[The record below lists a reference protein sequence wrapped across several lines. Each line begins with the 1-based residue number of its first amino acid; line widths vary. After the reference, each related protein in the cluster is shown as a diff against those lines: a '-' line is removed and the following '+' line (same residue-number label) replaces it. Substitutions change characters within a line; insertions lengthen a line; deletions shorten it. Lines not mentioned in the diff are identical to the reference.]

1 MEKVKRLALRAVSG
15 VLLFSAVLDSAAP
28 ARAQAAP
35 AVSPASASLIGDVLS
50 SRNRMEEDLRVLTDE
65 IGGRVTGSPAYEAAL
80 RWGVEAFRRAG
91 VDAVELES
99 YDAPARWEAEA
110 ARASVV
116 SPYRFALKVTSFA
129 LAPSTPGVLTAALV
143 DAGAG
148 RRADFERLGGK
159 ARGAIAL
166 VRTKPMKSFDDL
178 FAEYLM
184 GPEMLETARAK
195 GVAAILFL
203 SSRPRGLLYR
213 HQVSLDGT
221 VSPLPM
227 AEVAREDGLRLARL
241 LEKGREL
248 TVSLGIKNRVG
259 GPWSAQNVVAEIR
272 GSAKPEEIVLL
283 GAHLDSWELGTGA
296 LDNGVNCALVVEA
309 ARAIAAGPKP
319 RRTIRFVLFT
329 GEEFGLLGSR
339 GYVARHRSEMDRH
352 VAVVIHDIGDG
363 RIRGYFENGRPDLV
377 PALTAVLEPVSSWG
391 AGALSDEAILGTDN
405 FDFLLEGVPNL
416 VADQEAEKYLPD
428 YHAESDTFDK
438 VDFHEARSNAAI
450 AAVTVAGLANAPG
463 RPGPRQSRSE
473 IRRVLEKSGLMD
485 QMRTYGLWAD
495 WERGERGRK

>member
-1 MEKVKRLALRAVSG
+1 MRRQRLCVLPA
-15 VLLFSAVLDSAAP
+15 VLLFSAGLGSARP

-35 AVSPASASLIGDVLS
+35 VRSPDSASAALIGEVQS

-80 RWGVEAFRRAG
+80 RWGIDAFRRAG
-91 VDAVELES
+91 ADTVKLES
-99 YDAPARWEAEA
+99 YDAPARWEAEV

-116 SPYRFALKVTSFA
+116 SPYRFPLKVTSFA

-143 DAGAG
+143 DAGTG

-159 ARGAIAL
+159 TKGAIAL

-184 GPEMLETARAK
+184 GPEMLETAQAK
-195 GVAAILFL
+195 GIASILFL

-227 AEVAREDGLRLARL
+227 VEIAREDGLRLARL
-241 LEKGREL
+241 LEKGRDL
-248 TVSLGIKNRVG
+248 TVSLEVKNRVG
-259 GPWSAQNVVAEIR
+259 GPWRAENVVAEIR
-272 GSAKPEEIVLL
+272 GSGKPEEIVLL

-309 ARAIAAGPKP
+309 ARAIAAGARP

-329 GEEFGLLGSR
+329 GEELGLLGSR
-339 GYVARHRSEMDRH
+339 GYVTGHREEMDRH

-363 RIRGYFENGRPDLV
+363 RITGYYENGRPDLV
-377 PALTAVLEPVSSWG
+377 PALAAVLEPVSSWG
-391 AGALSDEAILGTDN
+391 SSALSDEAILGTDN

-416 VADQEAEKYLPD
+416 VANQEVERYLPD

-438 VDFHEARSNAAI
+438 VDFREARRNAAI
-450 AAVTVAGLANAPG
+450 AAVTVAGLADAPG
-463 RPGPRQSRSE
+463 RPGARQSRSE
-473 IRRVLEKSGLMD
+473 IAKVLEKSGLRD
-485 QMRTYGLWAD
+485 QMRTYGLWAE
-495 WERGERGRK
+495 WERGQRGRR

>member
-1 MEKVKRLALRAVSG
+1 MRRQRMCVLPA
-15 VLLFSAVLDSAAP
+15 VLLFSAGLVSAGP

-35 AVSPASASLIGDVLS
+35 VRSPASASAALIDEVLS

-80 RWGVEAFRRAG
+80 RWGIDAFRRAG
-91 VDAVELES
+91 ADTVKLES
-99 YDAPARWEAEA
+99 YDAPARWEAET
-110 ARASVV
+110 ARAAVV
-116 SPYRFALKVTSFA
+116 SPYGFPLKVTSFA

-159 ARGAIAL
+159 TKGAIAL

-184 GPEMLETARAK
+184 GPEMLETAQAK
-195 GVAAILFL
+195 GIVSILFL

-227 AEVAREDGLRLARL
+227 VEIAREDGLRLARL
-241 LEKGREL
+241 LEKGRDL
-248 TVSLGIKNRVG
+248 TVSLEVKNRVG
-259 GPWSAQNVVAEIR
+259 GPWRAENVVAEIR
-272 GSAKPEEIVLL
+272 GSGKPEEIVLL

-309 ARAIAAGPKP
+309 ARAIAAGPRP

-329 GEEFGLLGSR
+329 GEELGLLGSR
-339 GYVARHRSEMDRH
+339 GYVTGHREEMDRH

-363 RIRGYFENGRPDLV
+363 RITGYYENGRPDLV
-377 PALTAVLEPVSSWG
+377 PALAAVLEPVSSWG
-391 AGALSDEAILGTDN
+391 SSALSDEAILGTDN

-416 VADQEAEKYLPD
+416 VANQEAERYLPD

-438 VDFHEARSNAAI
+438 VDFREARRNAAI
-450 AAVTVAGLANAPG
+450 AAVTVAGLADAPG
-463 RPGPRQSRSE
+463 RPGARQSRSE
-473 IRRVLEKSGLMD
+473 ITKVLEKSGLRD
-485 QMRTYGLWAD
+485 QMRTYGLWAE
-495 WERGERGRK
+495 WERRQRGRR

>member
-1 MEKVKRLALRAVSG
+1 MRRQRLCVLPA
-15 VLLFSAVLDSAAP
+15 VLLFSAGLGSARP

-35 AVSPASASLIGDVLS
+35 VRSPDSASAALIGEVQS

-80 RWGVEAFRRAG
+80 RWGIDAFRRAG
-91 VDAVELES
+91 ADTVKLES
-99 YDAPARWEAEA
+99 YDAPARWEAEV

-116 SPYRFALKVTSFA
+116 SPYRFPLKVTSFA
-129 LAPSTPGVLTAALV
+129 LAPSTPSVLTAALV
-143 DAGAG
+143 DAGTG

-159 ARGAIAL
+159 TKGAIAL

-184 GPEMLETARAK
+184 GPEMLETAQAK
-195 GVAAILFL
+195 GIASILFL

-227 AEVAREDGLRLARL
+227 VEIAREDGLRLARL
-241 LEKGREL
+241 LEKGRDL
-248 TVSLGIKNRVG
+248 TVSLEVKNRVG
-259 GPWSAQNVVAEIR
+259 GPWRAENVVAEIR
-272 GSAKPEEIVLL
+272 GSGKPEEIVLL

-309 ARAIAAGPKP
+309 ARAIAAGPRP

-329 GEEFGLLGSR
+329 GEELGLLGSR
-339 GYVARHRSEMDRH
+339 GYVTGHREEMDRH

-363 RIRGYFENGRPDLV
+363 RITGYYENGRPDLV
-377 PALTAVLEPVSSWG
+377 PALAAVLEPVSSWG
-391 AGALSDEAILGTDN
+391 SSALSDEAILGTDN

-416 VADQEAEKYLPD
+416 VANQEAERYLPD

-438 VDFHEARSNAAI
+438 VDFREARRNAAI

-473 IRRVLEKSGLMD
+473 IAKVLEKSGLRD
-485 QMRTYGLWAD
+485 QMRTYGLWAE
-495 WERGERGRK
+495 WERGQRGRR